1 MKIASCYV
9 EANMQHMMEYVLT
22 ESNLLIKGSLALLI
36 SIALQLTRTFS
47 VSANVDGIQRR
58 SSIVIF
64 FQVMMSGSKSE
75 DSLKYIMQLL
85 KIIAIQRQD
94 GNLAAALIYTRN
106 GSAHS

>member
-1 MKIASCYV
+1 
-9 EANMQHMMEYVLT
+9 MEYVQT
-22 ESNLLIKGSLALLI
+22 ESNLLRKGSLALLI

-47 VSANVDGIQRR
+47 VSANVVGIQRR

-75 DSLKYIMQLL
+75 DSSKFIIKRL

-94 GNLAAALIYTRN
+94 GNLAAALINTRN